1 MSNMIDGYAWDKL
14 TEDEKKKFIE
24 HISLSSEDII
34 EIINVLLDLKYEN
47 QNMHDKRV
55 KALEKAAKAIQIYSD
70 IIEKIPLGKAEYNFL
85 YEQMEIEDLVNSI

>member
-1 MSNMIDGYAWDKL
+1 
-14 TEDEKKKFIE
+14 
-24 HISLSSEDII
+24 
-34 EIINVLLDLKYEN
+34 
-47 QNMHDKRV
+47 MHDKRV